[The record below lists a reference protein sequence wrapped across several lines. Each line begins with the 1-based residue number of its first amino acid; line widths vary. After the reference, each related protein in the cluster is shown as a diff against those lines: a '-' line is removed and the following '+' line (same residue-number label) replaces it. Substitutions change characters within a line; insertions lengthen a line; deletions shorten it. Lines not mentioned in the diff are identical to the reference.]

1 MIMRV
6 RALES
11 YDVDKPSRYPGHV
24 CTTPRN
30 FLQPSQVETF
40 FKNVGLIKLAKT
52 LSAKIVSLESTKSE
66 KSPSL
71 HVCRC
76 KIFLKRRM
84 TFPFSSASCYDP

>member
-1 MIMRV
+1 MDMYV
-6 RALES
+6 RPLE
-11 YDVDKPSRYPGHV
+11 
-24 CTTPRN
+24 N

-40 FKNVGLIKLAKT
+40 FKNDGLIKLAKT

-84 TFPFSSASCYDP
+84 TFPFSSASCYDPWEANKHKL